1 MSAAYQYPETY
12 VTTAPYFQLTVNS
25 VAQGATGLT
34 LGVSN
39 SGAIAGTVSLS
50 NIQVQQLGTA
60 IRACLNT
67 GASSTINGVA
77 VSASGSSV
85 IIGVAANSFTITL
98 PQNDAYRVATLL
110 LLFVATRGWQQQ
122 GPGAGAGWQQGQTTL
137 YPAQPDPLI

>member
-1 MSAAYQYPETY
+1 MAIYQYPENY

-25 VAQGATGLT
+25 VAQGVTGLT

-50 NIQVQQLGTA
+50 NVQVQQLGSA
-60 IRACLNT
+60 IRSCLAT

-85 IIGVAANSFTITL
+85 IIGVAAQSFTITL
-98 PQNDAYRVATLL
+98 PQNDAYRVANLL
-110 LLFVATRGWQQQ
+110 SLFVSARGFYQQ
-122 GPGAGAGWQQGQTTL
+122 GAGAGPGWQQGQATL
-137 YPAQPDPLI
+137 YQPQPDPLI